1 MLDLWP
7 VASLSRP
14 DHARLE
20 LLLLHT
26 LLLKMHPIF
35 IKCFNGGLL
44 RLQTSTPLLSTSRG
58 FLYEDCPC
66 WQQAILAAFVINERV
81 FSRSAA
87 VLGPL
92 RGRLMSSELV
102 LRVLNLLVHL
112 ALFLEAASLWRE
124 EIRLILMFGDS
135 LGAYPRE
142 LARSDNLAR
151 GADMT
156 CTSFGQR
163 PCRVVCM

>member
-1 MLDLWP
+1 MLDLWS

-20 LLLLHT
+20 LLLLHI
-26 LLLKMHPIF
+26 LLLQMHPIF
-35 IKCFNGGLL
+35 IQCFNAGGLL
-44 RLQTSTPLLSTSRG
+44 RLQTSAPLLSTSRG
-58 FLYEDCPC
+58 FLNEDRPC
-66 WQQAILAAFVINERV
+66 WQLAILAAIVINERV

-92 RGRLMSSELV
+92 RGRLLSSELV

-112 ALFLEAASLWRE
+112 VLFLEATALWRE

-135 LGAYPRE
+135 LVAYARE

-156 CTSFGQR
+156 CTSFGQ
-163 PCRVVCM
+163 